1 MMNKL
6 ATILFVLPL
15 VACGGSEQWPTHD
28 EGAKIDWTYR
38 TEVDSGSIAGDYRGI
53 TGNVERFTVESEL
66 ITSRDIEVWL
76 PPSYAENP
84 DKSYPVLYMHD
95 GQNLFDPEQSKYAG
109 WDWGIDEVLTKLGYD
124 VIVVGVHSD
133 EKTRNIDYFPQGA
146 GLDYAETFR
155 QDFGLFDSEALNA
168 DNYLSFLV
176 DELKP
181 RIDTTYRTKPDRE
194 NTSIMGSSMGGLI
207 SLYAVSQY
215 PDVFGNAGM
224 VSTHFPP
231 GDGVLTEYF
240 ATNLPDPTKHRLY
253 FDFGTKTLDHNYEG
267 YQDKMD
273 AAVLAAG
280 YERGVNWTTRKF
292 VGHDHSERS
301 WRNRVHVPLI
311 FLLRG
316 RSIEGGEER

>member
-28 EGAKIDWTYR
+28 QGAEVDWTYR
-38 TEVDSGSIAGDYRGI
+38 TEVDSDSIAGDYRGI
-53 TGNVERFTVESEL
+53 TGTVERFTAESEL
-66 ITSRDIEVWL
+66 ITPRDVEVWL
-76 PPSYAENP
+76 PPYYAENS

-95 GQNLFDPEQSKYAG
+95 GQNLFDPKQSKYAG
-109 WDWGIDEVLTKLGYD
+109 WDWGIDEALTRLGYD

-146 GLDYAETFR
+146 GLDYAEAFR
-155 QDFGLFDSEALNA
+155 QDFGLFDPEALNA
-168 DNYLSFLV
+168 DSYLSFLV

-181 RIDTTYRTKPDRE
+181 KIDTIYRTKPDRK

-215 PDVFGNAGM
+215 PDIFGSAGM

-240 ATNLPDPTKHRLY
+240 STILPDPRTHRLY

-273 AAVLAAG
+273 AVVLAAG

-292 VGHDHSERS
+292 ENHDHSERS
-301 WRNRVHVPLI
+301 WRNRVHVPLN
-311 FLLRG
+311 FLLKG